1 VRHKLPEKR
10 KEPVVALAMLAE
22 AMKGLQSVG
31 PAASVYF
38 ARTFN
43 APVAWEAP
51 EHLENEQPE
60 PEADQHARAHSRAEQ
75 PDEHGR
81 AHSRADK
88 LADALLQARRVHGC
102 QVAVTEHQASVFW
115 RPLCPLLCDRP
126 VGKSFDDE
134 CPATSTRRRRAEAQ
148 SLADG
153 RFLRG
158 PRLQLRLRVTRRHR
172 LAARSPALI
181 PDIDRGVSFPL
192 CSAGCMRRAH
202 VYAHARAVP
211 PATAATLSPPLPTC
225 TCTCTF
231 PCTTCTCTHMSMYMS
246 HVHVYM
252 YQTHGTCTCTRTC
265 AC

>member
-88 LADALLQARRVHGC
+88 LADALLQAGG
-102 QVAVTEHQASVFW
+102 QE
-115 RPLCPLLCDRP
+115 L
-126 VGKSFDDE
+126 
-134 CPATSTRRRRAEAQ
+134 RRRMSGYEHEAQ
-148 SLADG
+148 AG
-153 RFLRG
+153 RSTKSR
-158 PRLQLRLRVTRRHR
+158 
-172 LAARSPALI
+172 
-181 PDIDRGVSFPL
+181 
-192 CSAGCMRRAH
+192 
-202 VYAHARAVP
+202 
-211 PATAATLSPPLPTC
+211 
-225 TCTCTF
+225 
-231 PCTTCTCTHMSMYMS
+231 
-246 HVHVYM
+246 
-252 YQTHGTCTCTRTC
+252 
-265 AC
+265 